1 MTKLTVP
8 LLDLTRQYQTI
19 KPEIGQAI
27 SQVLQSGRFILG
39 PEVDAFEQ
47 EIAAYC
53 GVKHAVGVASG
64 TDALM
69 LSLRALEV
77 GSGDVV
83 LTTAFTFGATA
94 SAICNVGARPVFIDI
109 DPKTYNVDPEALGAL
124 LERDGQTRA
133 HAKAI
138 IPVHLYGQMAN
149 MAAVTEIAEQY
160 DLVVVE
166 DAAQA
171 IGATY
176 KGQKAGTFGNIGCFS
191 FFPSKNLGAYG
202 DGGLVVTDDEA
213 LAEKLRLL
221 RVHGARPK
229 YYHRFIGYNSRLDAL
244 QAAVLRVKL
253 KYLDEWSQARR
264 EKAERYDAL
273 LDGVGNI
280 TTPFVAQDC
289 TPIYHQYTIRVLGG
303 HRDALASHLKAQ
315 GIGTGIYYPL
325 PLHLQKCF
333 LHLKYRD
340 GDLPNAEQASR
351 EVLSL
356 PVYPELIEEQLRFVA
371 EEIRGFMA

>member
-1 MTKLTVP
+1 MIIP
-8 LLDLTRQYQTI
+8 SLDLKRQYRSI
-19 KPEIGQAI
+19 KPEIDAAIRRVLESGQ
-27 SQVLQSGRFILG
+27 FILG
-39 PEVDAFEQ
+39 PEVEAFERQ
-47 EIAAYC
+47 IAEYC
-53 GVKHAVGVASG
+53 GVTHAIGIASG

-69 LSLRALEV
+69 LSLRALDV

-83 LTTAFTFGATA
+83 LTSTFTFGATA
-94 SAICNVGARPVFIDI
+94 SAICNVGARPVFVDI
-109 DPKTYNVDPEALGAL
+109 DPKTYNVDHEALEAL
-124 LERDGQTRA
+124 LERDEQIRS

-176 KGQKAGTFGNIGCFS
+176 KGQKAGTFGSIGCFS

-202 DGGLVVTDDEA
+202 DGGLVVTDDDA

-264 EKAERYDAL
+264 EKADRYDAL

-303 HRDALASHLKAQ
+303 QRDALASHLKTQ
-315 GIGTGIYYPL
+315 GVSTGIYYPL

-333 LHLKYRD
+333 AHLKYRD
-340 GDLPNAEQASR
+340 GDLPNAEQASH

-356 PVYPELIEEQLRFVA
+356 PVYPELTEKQLRFVV